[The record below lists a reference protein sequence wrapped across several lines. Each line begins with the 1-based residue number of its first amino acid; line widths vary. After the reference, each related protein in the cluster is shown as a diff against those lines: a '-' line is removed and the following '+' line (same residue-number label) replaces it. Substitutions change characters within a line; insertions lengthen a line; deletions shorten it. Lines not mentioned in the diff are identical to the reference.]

1 VRKLPLGVALSAAVH
16 AAAVAWVATRATT
29 PSLAAEPAS
38 STTIEIVAV
47 DRPAAPPAP
56 PVAPVAPARPPDVA
70 LADERPEPPALA
82 PRPPA
87 AMATAPRAPRSPGSA
102 EPPAAAIVVPG
113 AGSADETAPR
123 QSPARNP
130 MMAMRGGEAP
140 RAELPAGRWDDLDHA
155 PRGTV
160 PEKDR
165 TTGILDASGGG
176 TYKSDQGVFTGKVA
190 PDGSVKLTDS
200 RNLNVHLAL
209 PTPKSIGRGISSWYD
224 SEKGQL
230 GTEGDPALAKQ
241 IQVTSGAT
249 TDVPDPA
256 TGRLKDRA
264 ATAVVPVLAGG
275 FDTTDWLMRRHGQD
289 PYASKKLAFLDATR
303 DERVQIG
310 NRHRAEQ
317 LSHATQLM
325 QHNLDALWA
334 ATQDLAARKRALFE
348 LWDECAETGDPD
360 LVAGGQAARRLVI
373 GAIRARLPAGSAVAF
388 TPAELAA
395 FAREK
400 QSRAAFQPYE

>member
-1 VRKLPLGVALSAAVH
+1 
-16 AAAVAWVATRATT
+16 
-29 PSLAAEPAS
+29 
-38 STTIEIVAV
+38 
-47 DRPAAPPAP
+47 
-56 PVAPVAPARPPDVA
+56 
-70 LADERPEPPALA
+70 
-82 PRPPA
+82 
-87 AMATAPRAPRSPGSA
+87 MATPPRAPRSPGSA
-102 EPPAAAIVVPG
+102 EPPVAAITTTG

-123 QSPARNP
+123 LPPTRRP
-130 MMAMRGGEAP
+130 MMSMRGGEAP
-140 RAELPAGRWDDLDHA
+140 RPELPAGRWDDLDHA
-155 PRGTV
+155 PRGTA
-160 PEKDR
+160 PEKDLS
-165 TTGILDASGGG
+165 TGILHESGGG
-176 TYKSDQGVFTGKVA
+176 TYKSDQGTFTGKVN
-190 PDGSVKLTDS
+190 PDGSVKFTDS

-209 PTPKSIGRGISSWYD
+209 PTPKSIGRGLSSWYD
-224 SEKGQL
+224 SDKGQL

-256 TGRLKDRA
+256 TGRLTDRA
-264 ATAVVPVLAGG
+264 PTVVVPIISGG

-303 DERVQIG
+303 DERVQIA

-334 ATQDLAARKRALFE
+334 ATADLAARKRALFE

-373 GAIRARLPAGSAVAF
+373 GAIRARLPAGGPLAF

-400 QSRAAFQPYE
+400 QSKATFQPYESRP